1 MANSKNDNRIRKKS
15 TNKPPKNKKR
25 ATKKREWTFNFNI
38 FSLVMMGLSLFFF
51 IFILSSNTGKLGN
64 VVTSAF
70 ISTFGKLAL
79 LFPLIVFISFLFAYR
94 DKYKVNIKNFLLL
107 YLVFTMTL
115 AFMSK
120 PYVRNDLSWTMD
132 YNMLNAKDSGGIY
145 GGFFAYYIVS
155 FLGTLG
161 LDILFG
167 LSIFLFVIGISP
179 MTYGEFLIKLRDILV
194 FIGGRVSNF
203 FAGLKEKRNESSKKN
218 KSKDAEEVLIP
229 DDNKDLGPTLE
240 EKPVASQDL
249 AVKVAKEPVRVEK
262 PEKKPIKAYDFK
274 DDEEIEV
281 RSYKS
286 KQIEMRDLD
295 ESFKKDFDNYNYPP
309 LDLLE
314 DRSDAGS
321 IDEGEIKEKALAIEE
336 TLESFGIEAKVVQ
349 IDIGPTVT
357 CYELKPQRGVKVSK
371 ILNLADDLALS
382 LATSGIRILAPIP
395 GKSHVGIEVPND
407 SKEIVGFKEIISTN
421 KFANAKSKIPF
432 AMGKSIAG
440 DPVVSG
446 IEKMPHLL
454 VSGAT
459 GSGKSVCINTII
471 MSILYKHSPDEVKL
485 LMIDPKVVELSV
497 YNGIPHLIM
506 PVITDPKK
514 ASSSLFWAISEME
527 KRYKAFQKYHV
538 RDIEG
543 YKKAAE
549 SDESMENLP
558 YIVVIIDELAD
569 LMMTA
574 ASEVED
580 YIMRLAQKSR
590 ACGIHL
596 VIATQRPTVDVITGT
611 IKANIPSRI
620 SFAVTS
626 QTDSR
631 TILDAAG
638 AEKLLGKGDMLYAS
652 SDSMKPLRI
661 QGAFVSDT
669 EVLDVV
675 DYIKQETKANYNQE
689 AIETVEENSQVKEV
703 DDEDEL
709 IDEAIKIIIDEN
721 TASVSLLQ
729 RKLRVGYAR
738 AGRIIDQLEEK
749 GVVGPYEGS
758 KPRKVLVDRTY
769 IEGEQGEYS

>member
-15 TNKPPKNKKR
+15 TSKPQKNKKR
-25 ATKKREWTFNFNI
+25 PTKKREWTFNFNI

-64 VVTSAF
+64 IVTSTF
-70 ISTFGKLAL
+70 TNTFGKLAL

-107 YLVFTMTL
+107 YLLFTMTL

-120 PYVRNDLSWTMD
+120 SYVRNDLSWTMD
-132 YNMLNAKDSGGIY
+132 YNIVNAKDSGGIF

-167 LSIFLFVIGISP
+167 LSIFLFVVGISP
-179 MTYGEFLIKLRDILV
+179 MTYGEFLIKVKDILIY
-194 FIGGRVSNF
+194 IGGQISNF
-203 FAGLKEKRNESSKKN
+203 FRGIKEKRDDSYKEKESEKV
-218 KSKDAEEVLIP
+218 EEDIILE
-229 DDNKDLGPTLE
+229 DNKDLGATLE
-240 EKPVASQDL
+240 EKPINTELTQKVSDEP
-249 AVKVAKEPVRVEK
+249 VKVETPK
-262 PEKKPIKAYDFK
+262 KKPIKTYDFK

-286 KQIEMRDLD
+286 KQIEMKDLD

-309 LDLLE
+309 IDLLE

-407 SKEIVGFKEIISTN
+407 SKEIVGFKEIISTS

-527 KRYKAFQKYHV
+527 KRYKAFQRYHV

-549 SDESMENLP
+549 TDESMENLP

-675 DYIKQETKANYNQE
+675 DYIKQETKTNYDQE

-709 IDEAIKIIIDEN
+709 INEAIKIIIDEN

>member
-1 MANSKNDNRIRKKS
+1 MANNKNDNRIRKTS
-15 TNKPPKNKKR
+15 TKKKPRSKNKKK
-25 ATKKREWTFNFNI
+25 KKREWAFDFNI
-38 FSLVMMGLSLFFF
+38 FSIIMMAISIFLF

-64 VVTSAF
+64 VLTDSF
-70 ISTFGKLAL
+70 DMIFGKLSL
-79 LFPLIVFISFLFAYR
+79 VFPIILFISFFFAYR
-94 DKYKVNIKNFLLL
+94 DRYKANLSKFLLG
-107 YLVFTMTL
+107 YLFFIMAL
-115 AFMSK
+115 AFLSIDF
-120 PYVRNDLSWTMD
+120 VRPDLDWTLD
-132 YNMLNAKDSGGIY
+132 YNKIRASDGGGML
-145 GGFFAYYIVS
+145 GGFFSFYIVS

-161 LDILFG
+161 LNILFFIS
-167 LSIFLFVIGISP
+167 LFLFIIGISP
-179 MTYGEFLIKLRDILV
+179 LTYGEFFRKVYDIIKYLSDKIR
-194 FIGGRVSNF
+194 GF
-203 FAGLKEKRNESSKKN
+203 FESTKEKRLQKQRIKDEEFEKN
-218 KSKDAEEVLIP
+218 IIV
-229 DDNKDLGPTLE
+229 DNKADDPIETHPEVTRENKVIFSDEDL
-240 EKPVASQDL
+240 EKEATPI
-249 AVKVAKEPVRVEK
+249 REK
-262 PEKKPIKAYDFK
+262 RPIKSFDF
-274 DDEEIEV
+274 DDEDYKSEVEV

-286 KQIEMRDLD
+286 KQIEMKDLD
-295 ESFKKDFDNYNYPP
+295 EGIKKEFDNYNYPP
-309 LDLLE
+309 SDLLE
-314 DRSDAGS
+314 DRSNDGA
-321 IDEGEIKEKALAIEE
+321 IDEEEIKGKAIAIEE
-336 TLESFGIEAKVVQ
+336 TLESFGIESKVVQ
-349 IDIGPTVT
+349 IDVGPTVT

-371 ILNLADDLALS
+371 IVNLADDLALS

-407 SKEIVGFKEIISTN
+407 SKEVVGFKEIISTSN
-421 KFANAKSKIPF
+421 FINAKSKIPF
-432 AMGKSIAG
+432 AMGKSISG
-440 DPVVSG
+440 DPIVSG

-471 MSILYKHSPDEVKL
+471 MSIIYKHSPEDVKL

-514 ASSSLFWAISEME
+514 ASSSLFWAVSEMQ
-527 KRYKAFQKYHV
+527 KRYKLFQEYHV

-549 SDESMENLP
+549 TDESMENLP

-574 ASEVED
+574 AGEVED

-596 VIATQRPTVDVITGT
+596 VIATQRPTVDVVTGT

-638 AEKLLGKGDMLYAS
+638 AEKLLGKGDMLFAS
-652 SDSMKPLRI
+652 SDAMKPVRI
-661 QGAFVSDT
+661 QGAFISDS
-669 EVLDVV
+669 EVLNVV
-675 DYIKQETKANYNQE
+675 EFIKTEAEVEYNQE
-689 AIETVEENSQVKEV
+689 AIETVEENSKEV
-703 DDEDEL
+703 ELDDEDEL
-709 IDEAIKIIIDEN
+709 IDEAARIIIDEN

-738 AGRIIDQLEEK
+738 AGRIIDQLEAK

-769 IEGEQGEYS
+769 LEGE

>member
-1 MANSKNDNRIRKKS
+1 MANSKNQNRIRKTS
-15 TNKPPKNKKR
+15 TRKPPKNSKNKKR
-25 ATKKREWTFNFNI
+25 TRSFDFNI
-38 FSLVMMGLSLFFF
+38 FSLIMMALSAFLF

-64 VVTSAF
+64 AITNWF
-70 ISTFGKLAL
+70 TISFGKISILV
-79 LFPLIVFISFLFAYR
+79 PIIIFISFLFAYR
-94 DKYKVNIKNFLLL
+94 DKYKENLGKFLLL
-107 YLVFTMTL
+107 YLVFL
-115 AFMSK
+115 LSLGFLSK
-120 PYVRNDLSWTMD
+120 GLVRYDLSWTIY
-132 YNMLNAKDSGGIY
+132 YNKAHASLGGGIL
-145 GGFFAYYIVS
+145 GGYIAYYLVS
-155 FLGTLG
+155 FIGTLG
-161 LDILFG
+161 LNILYII
-167 LSIFLFVIGISP
+167 SVFLFLVGISP
-179 MTYGEFLIKLRDILV
+179 LTYREFFVRFKNLVVFIANKISSFVKDKNEKIKESRKEDDQISADILPNDNKV
-194 FIGGRVSNF
+194 YENPIEDIVQR
-203 FAGLKEKRNESSKKN
+203 KEKEDFDQTFDQDTVVKRSPIKTYDFD
-218 KSKDAEEVLIP
+218 KDEEV
-229 DDNKDLGPTLE
+229 
-240 EKPVASQDL
+240 
-249 AVKVAKEPVRVEK
+249 
-262 PEKKPIKAYDFK
+262 
-274 DDEEIEV
+274 EV

-286 KQIEMRDLD
+286 KQIEMKDLD
-295 ESFKKDFDNYNYPP
+295 EGIKKEFDNYNYPTI
-309 LDLLE
+309 DLLE
-314 DRSDAGS
+314 DRTNAGS
-321 IDEGEIKEKALAIEE
+321 IDEKEIKNKAVAIEE
-336 TLESFGIEAKVVQ
+336 TLESFGIGSKVVQ
-349 IDIGPTVT
+349 IDVGPTVT

-371 ILNLADDLALS
+371 ILNLSDDLALS

-395 GKSHVGIEVPND
+395 GKSHVGIEVPNK
-407 SKEIVGFKEIISTN
+407 SKEIVGFKEIISTSN
-421 KFANAKSKIPF
+421 FQNAKSKIPF
-432 AMGKSIAG
+432 AMGKSISG
-440 DPVVSG
+440 DPIVSG

-543 YKKAAE
+543 YKEAAQT
-549 SDESMENLP
+549 DESMENLP

-631 TILDAAG
+631 TILDTAG
-638 AEKLLGKGDMLYAS
+638 AEKLLGKGDMLFAS
-652 SDSMKPLRI
+652 SDSMRPLRI
-661 QGAFVSDT
+661 QGAFVSDK
-669 EVLDVV
+669 EVLNVV
-675 DYIKQETKANYNQE
+675 EHIKKESQASYDEKAM
-689 AIETVEENSQVKEV
+689 ETVEEKSKVAEI

-709 IDEAIKIIIDEN
+709 LDEATRIIIEEN

-729 RKLRVGYAR
+729 RKLRIGYAR
-738 AGRIIDQLEEK
+738 AGRIIDQLETK
-749 GVVGPYEGS
+749 GIVGPYEGS
-758 KPRKVLVDRTY
+758 KPRKVLVDKSY
-769 IEGEQGEYS
+769 FEGE